1 MLPLPELDE
10 EPELA
15 ERLGSVPPPVLSE
28 IPGPPRDD
36 DIASLCI
43 HTPLS
48 RYVFVPGTPIATGPL
63 TTTPLSNR
71 ESESSTAEVR
81 APDPNLQGF
90 DRPPD
95 LSVGTESSGAS
106 GPLRRNPSPVAIYG
120 AAGVQPLLALA
131 VNHNPPRIP
140 RRIVEL
146 PELDSN
152 QQPSG

>member
-71 ESESSTAEVR
+71 ESESSTAGLWALDR
-81 APDPNLQGF
+81 NLEGS
-90 DRPPD
+90 DRHPD
-95 LSVGTESSGAS
+95 LSIGTES
-106 GPLRRNPSPVAIYG
+106 PSTPG
-120 AAGVQPLLALA
+120 ST
-131 VNHNPPRIP
+131 
-140 RRIVEL
+140 L
-146 PELDSN
+146 P
-152 QQPSG
+152 

>member
-48 RYVFVPGTPIATGPL
+48 RYVFVPLKPRAEARGFLFFGTRIRCKPVWWEG
-63 TTTPLSNR
+63 NHER
-71 ESESSTAEVR
+71 HM
-81 APDPNLQGF
+81 
-90 DRPPD
+90 D
-95 LSVGTESSGAS
+95 LH
-106 GPLRRNPSPVAIYG
+106 
-120 AAGVQPLLALA
+120 QLL
-131 VNHNPPRIP
+131 
-140 RRIVEL
+140 
-146 PELDSN
+146 
-152 QQPSG
+152 